1 MPKIT
6 LTLAHSADADDVFM
20 WWPLTGKVDPARW
33 EVVLSPPALDT
44 GGIAFTSVPEDIQKL
59 NKRAIAVGDLD
70 ITAVSFA
77 TLPHIWDRYVS
88 TACGSSFGDDWG
100 PKLVMRRPIMGFADA
115 VAGAAKGPTLGE
127 SSEALSQPLD
137 LGDPR
142 GVQLVPGTRIAIP
155 GRNTTAWIIL
165 STLLPQVAHLKVIEL
180 PFNEIVDSVASGDA
194 EYGLLIHESQLTF
207 QYSGLTAL
215 LDLGLAFKRLHG
227 LPLPLGSNAVR
238 RDLDVRFGRGTLQT
252 VVNLLDASVRY
263 ALAHR
268 AESLAY
274 AKTFSPLKDDA
285 TLDKYIT
292 LYVNKY
298 TIDARPDGAR
308 AVELMLRTGATL
320 GLLPAIE
327 GFAMLGPSA

>member
-1 MPKIT
+1 MSKIT

-20 WWPLTGKVDPARW
+20 WWPLTGKVDPARPD
-33 EVVLSPPALDT
+33 VVLSPPALDT
-44 GGIAFTSVPEDIQKL
+44 HGIVFTSVPEDIQKL
-59 NKRAIAVGDLD
+59 NKRAISVGDFD

-77 TLPHIWDRYVS
+77 TLPHIWSRYAP

-100 PKLVMRRPIMGFADA
+100 PKLVVRSATMGDLCG
-115 VAGAAKGPTLGE
+115 VAGANAIAASKP
-127 SSEALSQPLD
+127 PD
-137 LGDPR
+137 LADAHGVRLIPGD
-142 GVQLVPGTRIAIP
+142 RIAIP

-165 STLLPQVAHLKVIEL
+165 STLLPQVADLKVIEL
-180 PFNEIVDSVASGDA
+180 PFDKIVDSVAAGEA

-207 QYSGLTAL
+207 QHSGLTAL

-238 RDLDVRFGRGTLQT
+238 RDLDARFGPGTLQT
-252 VVNLLDASVRY
+252 VVNLLDESVRY

-285 TLDKYIT
+285 TLDRYIT

-298 TIDARPDGAR
+298 TVDARPDGAR
-308 AVELMLRTGATL
+308 AAELMLRTAATL
-320 GLLPAIE
+320 GLLPAIK
-327 GFAMLGPSA
+327 GFAMLGSGA

>member
-1 MPKIT
+1 MARIT

-20 WWPLTGKVDPARW
+20 WWPLTGKVDPARPD
-33 EVVLSPPALDT
+33 VVLSPPALDT
-44 GGIAFTSVPEDIQKL
+44 YGITFTSVPEDIQKL
-59 NKRAIAVGDLD
+59 NKRAITVGDLD

-77 TLPHIWDRYVS
+77 TLPHIWGRYVP

-100 PKLVMRRPIMGFADA
+100 PKLVIRRPTVAAAGAVAKASAGVSTTAVSVIIDLADA
-115 VAGAAKGPTLGE
+115 H
-127 SSEALSQPLD
+127 
-137 LGDPR
+137 
-142 GVQLVPGTRIAIP
+142 GVQLVPGARIAIP

-165 STLLPQVAHLKVIEL
+165 STLLPQVAGLTVMEL
-180 PFNEIVDSVASGDA
+180 PFDKIVDAVAAGDA
-194 EYGLLIHESQLTF
+194 DYGLLIHESQLTF
-207 QYSGLTAL
+207 QHSGLAAL

-238 RDLDVRFGRGTLQT
+238 RDLDARFGPGTLQA

-285 TLDKYIT
+285 TLDRYIT

-298 TIDARPDGAR
+298 TVDARPDGAR
-308 AVELMLRTGATL
+308 AAELMLRTGATL
-320 GLLPAIE
+320 GLLPSIE
-327 GFAMLGPSA
+327 RFAMLGANC

>member
-1 MPKIT
+1 MSRIT

-20 WWPLTGKVDPARW
+20 WWPLTGKVDPARPD
-33 EVVLSPPALDT
+33 VVLSPPALDT
-44 GGIAFTSVPEDIQKL
+44 HGITFTSVPEDIQKL

-77 TLPHIWDRYVS
+77 TLPHIWSRYAP

-100 PKLVMRRPIMGFADA
+100 PKLVVRRETVVDTAAKAASGLSLSAGPAAVDLADA
-115 VAGAAKGPTLGE
+115 HA
-127 SSEALSQPLD
+127 
-137 LGDPR
+137 
-142 GVQLVPGTRIAIP
+142 VQLVPGARIAIP

-165 STLLPQVAHLKVIEL
+165 STLLPQVSGLTVIEL
-180 PFNEIVDSVASGDA
+180 PFDKIVDAVAAGEA

-207 QYSGLTAL
+207 QHSGLAAL

-238 RDLDVRFGRGTLQT
+238 RDLDARFGPGTLQE
-252 VVNLLDASVRY
+252 VVNMLDASVRY

-285 TLDKYIT
+285 TLDRYIT

-298 TIDARPDGAR
+298 TVDARPDGAR
-308 AVELMLRTGATL
+308 AAELMLRTGATL
-320 GLLPAIE
+320 GLLPVIE
-327 GFAMLGPSA
+327 GFTMLGANV

>member
-1 MPKIT
+1 
-6 LTLAHSADADDVFM
+6 M
-20 WWPLTGKVDPARW
+20 WWPLTGKVDPVRPG
-33 EVVLSPPALDT
+33 VVLSPPALDT
-44 GGIAFTSVPEDIQKL
+44 HGIVFTSVPEDIQKL
-59 NKRAIAVGDLD
+59 NKRAIEEGDLD

-77 TLPHIWDRYVS
+77 TLPHIWSRYAP

-100 PKLVMRRPIMGFADA
+100 PKLVMRHPPAGTHGGGTGLTANAASAGVDLADA
-115 VAGAAKGPTLGE
+115 H
-127 SSEALSQPLD
+127 
-137 LGDPR
+137 R
-142 GVQLVPGTRIAIP
+142 VQLVPGARIAIP

-165 STLLPQVAHLKVIEL
+165 STLLPQVAGLKVLEL
-180 PFNEIVDSVASGDA
+180 PFDKIVDAVAAGDA

-207 QYSGLTAL
+207 QHSGLMAL

-238 RDLDVRFGRGTLQT
+238 RDLDARFGPGTLQT

-285 TLDKYIT
+285 TLDRYIT

-298 TIDARPDGAR
+298 TVDARPDGAR
-308 AVELMLRTGATL
+308 AAELMLRTGATL

-327 GFAMLGPSA
+327 GFAMLGASA